1 MVKRLMMLGL
11 LSSTGCFDFS
21 RDLEQCHAD
30 GGCTRP
36 GMEADGGT
44 VSDGGAVSDAG
55 TSDGGGT
62 PFSTT
67 PVFTTETGWGWEF
80 PFPAG
85 PGLHSIAA
93 VSDDELWALG
103 DDDALLHYAQGKAT
117 FSRLT
122 NGSGRNGAVVRL
134 NDGGVMLVAGQE
146 VWLNGTGT
154 WTRARS
160 FVAPFNAVS
169 SAVSAGGAA
178 WFGGEYQASSGP
190 CAPAGAG
197 IFEWPQ
203 ALPQCTTAPGRGRY
217 VIGLDPQG
225 WALDNDGGLFQHTDA
240 GWRVVG
246 AHPNGYYNVGD
257 VLELSPDR
265 VLISG
270 SNGGVALFDLDAG
283 SVTALTFERMGH
295 TDQWSSL
302 VLAQSPSD
310 FFATGSPGVLK
321 CSRADP
327 TLCTPEFEDVSDSLV
342 QLDVAPHTA
351 FAVGDNGQLIQRVD
365 AGDWRVLLP
374 GGLGKLHD
382 LWQDESGELWV
393 VGDQGLLLHR
403 TSAGWERV
411 DVGNETRDIHSI
423 TRTDDGV
430 LWLSGAELLSSYD
443 PESHSLIPADVTA
456 IAGGSL
462 PLPGSGVDLGALSG
476 TKPGNTWAGGIHTL
490 LRYDAN
496 RQWVEVSLPV
506 SFDLISDVFA
516 TGFGTAWAVGGF
528 TKRTVLF
535 FDGTTWVDRSP
546 NGTGPLTSVW
556 GPNANEAFVQGE
568 LSGYHYLADGG
579 GEPWDLLHGAWLA
592 GAVNQSDGGYVLFA
606 AMGTQFGRARN
617 GLGGTLSE
625 IAQPAGRF
633 LNRMRLRGNRVFV
646 LGARDD
652 PRSFVLS
659 LDAGL

>member
-44 VSDGGAVSDAG
+44 GSDGGTVSDAG

-85 PGLHSIAA
+85 PGLHSVAA

-103 DDDALLHYAQGKAT
+103 DDDALLHYAQGTLT

-122 NGSGRNGAVVRL
+122 RGSGRNGAVVRL
-134 NDGGVMLVAGQE
+134 NDGGVMLVAGQQ
-146 VWLNGTGT
+146 VWVNGTGT
-154 WTRARS
+154 WMRTRS
-160 FVAPFNAVS
+160 FDPPFNVVS
-169 SAVSAGGAA
+169 SAVSADDTA
-178 WFGGEYQASSGP
+178 WFGGEYQATTGP

-197 IFEWPQ
+197 ILELPQWP
-203 ALPQCTTAPGRGRY
+203 PQCTKAAGRGGY

-225 WALDNDGGLFQHTDA
+225 WAVDNDGGLFQRTDA
-240 GWRVVG
+240 GWRIVG
-246 AHPNGYYNVGD
+246 AHPSGYYNVGD
-257 VLELSPDR
+257 VLELSPGR
-265 VLISG
+265 VLMAG
-270 SNGGVALFDLDAG
+270 SNGGVALFELDAG
-283 SVTALTFERMGH
+283 SVTPLNFERMGH

-302 VLAQSPSD
+302 VPALSPTD
-310 FFATGSPGVLK
+310 FFAVGSPGVLQ
-321 CSRADP
+321 CSRANPSACSTD
-327 TLCTPEFEDVSDSLV
+327 FEDVSDSLV
-342 QLDVAPHTA
+342 QVDVAPHTA

-365 AGDWRVLLP
+365 AGDWRVLMP
-374 GGLGKLHD
+374 GGLGKLYD
-382 LWQDESGELWV
+382 LWQDENGELWV
-393 VGDQGLLLHR
+393 VGNDGLLLHR
-403 TSAGWERV
+403 TSSGWERV
-411 DVGNETRDIHSI
+411 DVGGETRNLRAI

-430 LWLSGAELLSSYD
+430 LWIAGDELLMRYD
-443 PESHSLIPADVTA
+443 PESHTLIAADITSA
-456 IAGGSL
+456 AGGSL
-462 PLPGSGVDLGALSG
+462 PLPGSGVELGALSG
-476 TKPGNTWAGGIHTL
+476 TRPGNTWAGGIHTL

-496 RQWVEVSLPV
+496 RQWVEVTPPV
-506 SFDLISDVFA
+506 VIDLISDVFA
-516 TGFGTAWAVGGF
+516 TGFGTAWAVGGNS
-528 TKRTVLF
+528 KRTVLF
-535 FDGTTWVDRSP
+535 FDGTRWVDRTP
-546 NGTGPLTSVW
+546 TGTGPLTSVW
-556 GPNANEAFVQGE
+556 GPNANEAFVQGD

-579 GEPWDLLHGAWLA
+579 GEPWDLLHSAWLT
-592 GAVNQSDGGYVLFA
+592 GAVNQADGGYVLFA
-606 AMGTQFGRARN
+606 AAGTQYGRAHN

-625 IAQPAGRF
+625 IAPPAGHY
-633 LNRMRLRGNRVFV
+633 LNRIRLRGNRVFV
-646 LGARDD
+646 VGTRDD